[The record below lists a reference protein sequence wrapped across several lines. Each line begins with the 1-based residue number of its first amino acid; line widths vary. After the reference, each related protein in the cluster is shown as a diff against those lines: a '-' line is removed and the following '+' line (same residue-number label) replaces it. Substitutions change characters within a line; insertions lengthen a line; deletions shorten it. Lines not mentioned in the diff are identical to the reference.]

1 MTRRLLAAAFALLM
15 LTCIARAQDDL
26 HDAAE
31 RYINLPA
38 IQQVIDY
45 ALGPTFLQSMLALAG
60 DRLDAGKRDQV
71 VAIATEDMA
80 RTRPR
85 MENAMV
91 EAAAGVFTLA
101 ELEAMITFYS
111 SEVGAS
117 TMVKTQ
123 AFSQAYMAAFAN
135 GLRELQITVENRIQL
150 EVE

>member
-1 MTRRLLAAAFALLM
+1 MTRTLPAAAFALLV
-15 LTCIARAQDDL
+15 LTSTARAQDDV

-31 RYINLPA
+31 RYIRLPA
-38 IQQVIDY
+38 IQQVLDFV
-45 ALGPTFLQSMLALAG
+45 LGPTFLQSILATAG

-71 VAIATEDMA
+71 IAIATEEMA

-101 ELEAMITFYS
+101 ELEAMIAFYS

-135 GLRELQITVENRIQL
+135 GLQELQITVENRIQL

>member
-1 MTRRLLAAAFALLM
+1 MTRTLPAAAFALLM

-71 VAIATEDMA
+71 VAIATEEMA

-101 ELEAMITFYS
+101 ELEAMIAFYS

-135 GLRELQITVENRIQL
+135 GLQELQITVENRIQL